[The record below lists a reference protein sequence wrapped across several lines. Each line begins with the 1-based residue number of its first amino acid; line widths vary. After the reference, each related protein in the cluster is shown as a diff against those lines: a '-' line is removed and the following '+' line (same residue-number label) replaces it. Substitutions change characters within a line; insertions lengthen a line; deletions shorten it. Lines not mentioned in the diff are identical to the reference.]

1 MNNIFTIARKNGSG
15 AINWSEDQQRY
26 IIHDY
31 VKNNNT
37 IKNIAKDFNV
47 RPESIRNL
55 LRKNNILITDKK
67 TKDYPRNSMFFNNI
81 DTEDKAYWLGIFYAD
96 GNVSSEGNTI
106 QLNLKDEE
114 HVEKFR
120 NAIMAKNKITTV
132 IDNRFTE
139 QCLTYHFSIRDSQLH
154 SDLIKYGVLPRKSYL
169 QFNIPKLDDNLMPHF
184 IRGYFDG
191 DGGLFYSNNKT
202 IITFTGNKQFLDD
215 LKSYLKIDNV
225 KLEQNIKSKITYCL
239 RLTKKDQV
247 NNILNYM
254 YLNSSPNNRLDRKYN
269 LFLSLTGASPLNQ

>member
-1 MNNIFTIARKNGSG
+1 MDNIFTIARKNGSG

-26 IIHDY
+26 IINDY

-55 LRKNNILITDKK
+55 LRKNNIPITDKK
-67 TKDYPRNSMFFNNI
+67 TKDYPRDSMFFNNI
-81 DTEDKAYWLGIFYAD
+81 DTEDKAYWLGVFYAD
-96 GNVSSEGNTI
+96 GNISSKGNTI
-106 QLNLKDEE
+106 QLNLKDKE

-139 QCLTYHFSIRDSQLH
+139 QCLTYHFAIRDSQLH
-154 SDLIKYGVLPRKSYL
+154 SDLIKHGVLPNKSYL
-169 QFNIPKLDDNLMPHF
+169 QFNIPKLNDNLMPHF

-191 DGGLFYSNNKT
+191 DGGLFYSNNK
-202 IITFTGNKQFLDD
+202 IIVTFTGNKQFLED

-247 NNILNYM
+247 RDILNYM
-254 YLNSSPNNRLDRKYN
+254 YLNSSSNNRLDRKYN

>member
-106 QLNLKDEE
+106 QLNLKDKG

-120 NAIMAKNKITTV
+120 NV
-132 IDNRFTE
+132 I
-139 QCLTYHFSIRDSQLH
+139 IR
-154 SDLIKYGVLPRKSYL
+154 IK
-169 QFNIPKLDDNLMPHF
+169 
-184 IRGYFDG
+184 
-191 DGGLFYSNNKT
+191 
-202 IITFTGNKQFLDD
+202 
-215 LKSYLKIDNV
+215 
-225 KLEQNIKSKITYCL
+225 
-239 RLTKKDQV
+239 
-247 NNILNYM
+247 
-254 YLNSSPNNRLDRKYN
+254 
-269 LFLSLTGASPLNQ
+269 